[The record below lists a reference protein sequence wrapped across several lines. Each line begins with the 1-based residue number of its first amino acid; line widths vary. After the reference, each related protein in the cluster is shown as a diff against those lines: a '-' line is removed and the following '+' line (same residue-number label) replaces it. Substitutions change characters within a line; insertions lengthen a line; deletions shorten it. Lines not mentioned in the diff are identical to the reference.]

1 MKWYGLLYH
10 LFFKGCFPQISLG
23 PFLNTSSHIWFMSVF
38 NNSVGVWNFS
48 FYINLQKKAPIFD
61 NLFWKQLRKSTNSG
75 KILPKINTKMFRQ
88 HNTINIIVSMES
100 YETLPR
106 KYTQQSIMFGI
117 LKYTLKCEK
126 LWYPY
131 MKYFDYHNISKD

>member
-1 MKWYGLLYH
+1 
-10 LFFKGCFPQISLG
+10 
-23 PFLNTSSHIWFMSVF
+23 
-38 NNSVGVWNFS
+38 
-48 FYINLQKKAPIFD
+48 
-61 NLFWKQLRKSTNSG
+61 
-75 KILPKINTKMFRQ
+75 
-88 HNTINIIVSMES
+88 MES

-106 KYTQQSIMFGI
+106 KYTQQSNSEKTSTVISIMFGI